1 MKKAPFHRTV
11 ISVVLLLALGCAV
24 TGPGGKKSFILIGS
38 DTEASIGQDMDQ
50 TVRQQNRILQDTLW
64 QKYVSDIGQK
74 IVEVCDRK
82 DISYHFAVIDSNMV
96 NAFAAPGGY
105 IYLYT
110 GLLKT
115 MDNEAEL
122 ASVIAHEVSHVVGR
136 HSVKR
141 LQAAMGVS
149 LVEQL
154 VFGQSSEAM
163 RAVVNIGMG
172 LAFASYSRSDEN
184 EADNFGIQ
192 YMVRAGYNPEAAVTM
207 FEKLASMSDGSPS
220 FFESLTMSHPD
231 TQERIANSRAL
242 IEQMKPLPTN
252 LAFGRE
258 TYQRLK
264 SRLK

>member
-1 MKKAPFHRTV
+1 
-11 ISVVLLLALGCAV
+11 
-24 TGPGGKKSFILIGS
+24 
-38 DTEASIGQDMDQ
+38 
-50 TVRQQNRILQDTLW
+50 
-64 QKYVSDIGQK
+64 
-74 IVEVCDRK
+74 
-82 DISYHFAVIDSNMV
+82 
-96 NAFAAPGGY
+96 
-105 IYLYT
+105 
-110 GLLKT
+110 
-115 MDNEAEL
+115 
-122 ASVIAHEVSHVVGR
+122 
-136 HSVKR
+136 
-141 LQAAMGVS
+141 
-149 LVEQL
+149 
-154 VFGQSSEAM
+154 
-163 RAVVNIGMG
+163 AVVNIGMG

>member
-1 MKKAPFHRTV
+1 MIKNPFYRFLV
-11 ISVVLLLALGCAV
+11 SIILLLALGCAV

-38 DTEASIGQDMDQ
+38 DTETSIGQDMDQ
-50 TVRQQNRILQDTLW
+50 SVRQQNRILQDSLW
-64 QKYVSDIGQK
+64 QNYVSDIGQK

-82 DISYHFAVIDSNMV
+82 DISYHFAIIDSNMV

-110 GLLKT
+110 GLLKS

-154 VFGQSSEAM
+154 VLGQSSEAM

-172 LAFASYSRSDEN
+172 LTFASYSRSDEN
-184 EADNFGIQ
+184 EADNYGIQ
-192 YMVRAGYNPEAAVTM
+192 YLVRAGYNPEAAVTM

-242 IEQMKPLPTN
+242 IEQMKPLPSN

-258 TYQRLK
+258 TYQKMKNRLK
-264 SRLK
+264 